1 MISNKKVK
9 IAPLMDFPNY
19 AHVPGLTPH
28 PKKKGG
34 HSEFLEDPEP
44 EPMNE
49 KKPYESVDF
58 LHAIDLFNH
67 GFYWE
72 SHVWWEGL
80 WHACG
85 RSGIMGDF
93 LKALIKLGAAGV
105 KAKTKESKGVTLHS
119 KRAQELF
126 QGIMKQGTHHYAG
139 FAIKDLLDY
148 SEEIEISAEKYC
160 RISSPEGSIFDRY
173 LIPDSQ

>member
-1 MISNKKVK
+1 MISNKNKRLIPNMV
-9 IAPLMDFPNY
+9 FPDY

-44 EPMNE
+44 ETMDE
-49 KKPYESVDF
+49 KKPYNSGDF
-58 LHAIDLFNH
+58 LYAVDLFNH

-85 RSGIMGDF
+85 RKGVMGDF

-105 KAKTKESKGVTLHS
+105 KAKAKELKGVTLHS
-119 KRAQELF
+119 RRAQELF
-126 QGIMKQGTHHYAG
+126 DGILDRGFNYYAG
-139 FAIKDLLDY
+139 FYIQDLLTY
-148 SEEIEISAEKYC
+148 SKDIELNAQRYC
-160 RISSPEGSIFDRY
+160 ENSFPEGSVFDKY
-173 LIPDSQ
+173 LIPDRN